1 MKEKDAT
8 FLIKSMISE
17 VCSSPDLSVSKNL
30 HKNLVMSAVEEIVGQ
45 QLLSPRPRFE
55 RWQARE
61 SSFSSLGLHQIIFL
75 LRL

>member
-30 HKNLVMSAVEEIVGQ
+30 HKNLVMTEGEESLDSSVKVG
-45 QLLSPRPRFE
+45 LD
-55 RWQARE
+55 A
-61 SSFSSLGLHQIIFL
+61 
-75 LRL
+75 